1 MKTQLALLLLA
12 AAMAG
17 GCGQVSDST
26 SNSTAPSNSTAAA
39 PTPATNAPSGGSLA
53 TAPVDYLQS
62 ITRQEQAAMKS
73 ADFSKLNEDT
83 QLFNAQEGRY
93 PKDLN
98 ELVEKKYIGR
108 LPDLPPGLK
117 FAYDAEKGNV
127 TIVSQ

>member
-1 MKTQLALLLLA
+1 MKTPLAFLLLA
-12 AAMAG
+12 AALAG
-17 GCGQVSDST
+17 GCGQTADTS
-26 SNSTAPSNSTAAA
+26 SNSTTAAA
-39 PTPATNAPSGGSLA
+39 PPTPATNAPSGGSVA

-62 ITRQEQAAMKS
+62 ITRQEQAAMKT
-73 ADFSKLNEDT
+73 ADVSKLNEDV

-108 LPDLPPGLK
+108 LPDLPPGVK
-117 FAYDAEKGNV
+117 FAYDSQKGNV